1 VNGDVG
7 SGGEDRSDRHRE
19 PVVTVVPALLDGV
32 RVDRAVAMLT
42 GLSRGAA
49 AELIAAGGVD
59 VDGRPVGAR
68 SEPLVAGAV
77 LEVRLPPPRDA
88 AVAAEPDVP
97 FAVVDEDDSII
108 VVDKPAGVVVHPGA
122 GHPGGTLVA
131 GLLARYPELAD
142 VGDPGRPG
150 IVHRLD
156 RGTSGLLVVA
166 RTEAAR
172 RALVEQLRQRTVE
185 RRYLALVAG
194 SVADDR
200 GVVDAPI
207 GRSTRT
213 PTRMTVSAQGRPA
226 RTSFTVVDRIAE
238 PLAATLLD
246 LTLESGRTHQIRVHM
261 AAIGHPV
268 VGDDRYSGPRAGR
281 VGGALLAPGRLFLH
295 AAVLGLAHPSNGRHL
310 RWTSP
315 LPADLAAVT
324 GPRAPGDLPA

>member
-1 VNGDVG
+1 VSDDGVAG
-7 SGGEDRSDRHRE
+7 RPMGARGER
-19 PVVTVVPALLDGV
+19 VVTVVPGLLDGV

-42 GLSRGAA
+42 GLSRTAA
-49 AELIAAGGVD
+49 AELIAADGVD

-77 LEVRLPPPRDA
+77 LEVRLPPVPGA
-88 AVAAEPDVP
+88 GIAAEPDVA
-97 FAVVDEDDSII
+97 FTVVYEDDAII
-108 VVDKPAGVVVHPGA
+108 VVDKPPGLVVHPGA
-122 GHPGGTLVA
+122 GRPVGTLAA
-131 GLLARYPELAD
+131 GLLARYPELAG
-142 VGDPGRPG
+142 VGDPDRPG

-172 RALVEQLRQRTVE
+172 LALVDQLRQRTVE
-185 RRYLALVAG
+185 RRYLGLVAG
-194 SVADDR
+194 SVADEH

-213 PTRMTVSAQGRPA
+213 PTRMTVSSQGRPA
-226 RTSFTVVDRIAE
+226 RTSFSVVERIAE
-238 PLAATLLD
+238 PLVATLLD
-246 LTLESGRTHQIRVHM
+246 LTLDSGRTHQIRVHM

-268 VGDDRYSGPRAGR
+268 VGDDRYSGPRGGR

-295 AAVLGLAHPSNGRHL
+295 AAVLGIVHPSSGRHL

-315 LPADLAAVT
+315 LPDDLVAVT
-324 GPRAPGDLPA
+324 GPRAPGAAPA